1 MPAMVRKDPITE
13 LMKQFPNCPRNV
25 SRENASIA
33 MKEAVAVMSHMN
45 PEVEAMGNR
54 DNKAHHIRQAMRD
67 AIFAEVRARKNA

>member
-1 MPAMVRKDPITE
+1 MPAMTRKDPITE

-25 SRENASIA
+25 TRDNAPVA
-33 MKEAVAVMSHMN
+33 MVIEVAAMSHMN
-45 PEVEAMGNR
+45 SEVEVMGNR